1 MKMLFTLAWR
11 NLWRKKR
18 RTFITISSVLF
29 ATVLA
34 IFLMSMIAGMKDQM
48 VDSIVRT
55 TTGFIQIQDA
65 LYFDEPSMDHAL
77 EVTEE
82 VDKALEKHKDRISYT
97 VPRIQGFCLA
107 SKDIGARGALL
118 SGIHP
123 DKEDQMNNLSSNII
137 EGNMFG
143 PEDQYAVIAEGLAQ
157 QLDLAIGDTIVLLG
171 QGFQGMTAA
180 GKYPVGGIIRFIMP
194 EENNKMVYLPLR
206 EAQWFFAAENRL
218 TSLIVMT
225 DDESESSTLAY
236 DIQNELDPEWYAVK
250 TWEELMPD
258 FLMAFEVR
266 DAQVKIMAWV
276 LYIVVGFGIFG
287 TIVTMVYE
295 RLREFGILLSIGL
308 KRTQL
313 AAICLLETIIISLLG
328 VIAGMATGFPI
339 VYYFYKRPIQLS
351 GDLADVMIDMNF
363 EPFMS
368 FSIAPG
374 IFIYQA
380 MTIFFIALVV
390 GIYPVKK
397 VFRLEMVNAARK

>member
-1 MKMLFTLAWR
+1 MKILITLAWR

-18 RTFITISSVLF
+18 RTFITISSVMF
-29 ATVLA
+29 ATILA

-48 VDSIVRT
+48 VDTIVRT
-55 TTGFIQIQDA
+55 STGFLQIQDA

-77 EVTEE
+77 ELTGE
-82 VDKALEKHKDRISYT
+82 VEQALEKHSGRISFT
-97 VPRIQGFCLA
+97 VPRIQGFSLA
-107 SKDIGARGALL
+107 SKELGARGALVT
-118 SGIHP
+118 GILP
-123 DKEDQMNNLSSNII
+123 EKEDKMNNLSSNLT
-137 EGNMFG
+137 EGSMFG
-143 PEDQYAVIAEGLAQ
+143 TDDQFAVVAEGLAQ

-180 GKYPVGGIIRFIMP
+180 GKYPVGGIIRFFMP
-194 EENNKMVYLPLR
+194 EENNVMVYLPLR
-206 EAQWFFAAENRL
+206 EAQWFFVAENRL
-218 TSLIVMT
+218 TNLIVMT
-225 DDESESSTLAY
+225 ENESEADALAA
-236 DIQNELDPEWYAVK
+236 DLQNELDPEWYAVK
-250 TWEELMPD
+250 TWDELMPD

-313 AAICLLETIIISLLG
+313 AIVCLMETIIISLLG
-328 VIAGMATGFPI
+328 VAAGIAGGFPLMF
-339 VYYFYKRPIQLS
+339 YFYLRPIQLK
-351 GDLADVMIDMNF
+351 GELADVMIDMNF
-363 EPFMS
+363 EPILA

-380 MTIFFIALVV
+380 ITIFFIAMVV
-390 GIYPVKK
+390 GIYPIKK
-397 VFRLEMVNAARK
+397 VFRLEMVSAARN